1 MEFLEKLEGNSHAGA
16 REEEEI
22 SVSQVMEEKKKE
34 DTANTGNR
42 MTWKQHPKYAVFF
55 RQVEVG
61 VPVEAVK
68 AKMRL
73 NGFDPSVM
81 EWPRW
86 HGLIRSNDP
95 NSFVPAAFM

>member
-16 REEEEI
+16 REEEES
-22 SVSQVMEEKKKE
+22 SVSQVMEEEKKE

-86 HGLIRSNDP
+86 LGLIRSNDP
-95 NSFVPAAFM
+95 DRKSVV